1 MSVTVLNVPRTVVE
15 LQWTVE
21 VVGAGS
27 RRTRSFVDV
36 YAGLEVG
43 ISVGTSDE

>member
-1 MSVTVLNVPRTVVE
+1 MTVLNVPRTVVE

-27 RRTRSFVDV
+27 RRTRSFVDI
-36 YAGLEVG
+36 YAELEVG